1 MEIFGAEN
9 GIFRA
14 TSVEE
19 ALAAARDGA
28 AFVAGGTNLVP
39 DVLFGRKQIARAV
52 DISRLDELRFIEEVD
67 GKIRIGAL
75 ATVTDLLA
83 SELIRAAAPPL
94 YESALEFAGPL
105 VRNRASVAGNLMDAS
120 PAADLA
126 PPLLAQDGVV
136 ELASVDGERS
146 LPLSEFFLDYRKTAV
161 RPEELV
167 TAIVI
172 EPLQREDRCAYYKLQ
187 LRRAM
192 AIAVVSVAVSLRM
205 RGNECTEAAIALG
218 AVAAIPYR
226 AHDAEVFL
234 HGKEIGEAE
243 IEAAA
248 TAAADSAQP
257 IDDVR
262 ASAAYRKK
270 MCGVMVRRLLKKAL
284 GMSQA
289 VVV

>member
-1 MEIFGAEN
+1 M
-9 GIFRA
+9 
-14 TSVEE
+14 
-19 ALAAARDGA
+19 AAASDGA

-39 DVLFGRKQIARAV
+39 DVLFGRKKIARAV
-52 DISRLDELRFIEEVD
+52 DISRLDELRFIEESD

-75 ATVTDLLA
+75 ATVTDLLE
-83 SELIRAAAPPL
+83 SDLIRAAASPL

-126 PPLLAQDGVV
+126 PPLLAQDAVV
-136 ELASVDGERS
+136 ELASAEGKRS
-146 LPLSEFFLDYRKTAV
+146 LPLSQFFLDYRKTAV
-161 RPEELV
+161 RPEELM

-172 EPLQREDRCAYYKLQ
+172 EPLLAEDRCAYYKLQ

-192 AIAVVSVAVSLRM
+192 AIAVVGVAVVLRM
-205 RGNECTEAAIALG
+205 ERSVCEEAAIALG

-226 AHDAEVFL
+226 AQAAEACL
-234 HGKEIGEAE
+234 RGKEVGEAE
-243 IEAAA
+243 IEAS
-248 TAAADSAQP
+248 AAAAEESARP

-270 MCGVMVRRLLKKAL
+270 MCGVLVRRLLKKAL
-284 GMSQA
+284 GMPHA
-289 VVV
+289 VAV

>member
-1 MEIFGAEN
+1 MEFL
-9 GIFRA
+9 RA
-14 TSVEE
+14 GSVDE

-39 DVLFGRKQIARAV
+39 DVLFGRKKIARAV
-52 DISRLDELRFIEEVD
+52 DISRLDELRFIEEAD
-67 GKIRIGAL
+67 GKVRIGAL
-75 ATVTDLLA
+75 ATVTDLLE
-83 SELIRAAAPPL
+83 SELIRAAASPL

-126 PPLLAQDGVV
+126 PPLLAQDAVV
-136 ELASVDGERS
+136 ELASAEGERA
-146 LPLSEFFLDYRKTAV
+146 LPLSEFFLDYRKTAA

-172 EPLQREDRCAYYKLQ
+172 EPLRAEDRCAYYKLQ

-192 AIAVVSVAVSLRM
+192 AIAVVGMAVALRM
-205 RGNECTEAAIALG
+205 EEDVCTEAAIALG

-226 AHDAEVFL
+226 AQAAEAHL
-234 HGKEIGEAE
+234 RGKEVGEAE

-248 TAAADSAQP
+248 AAAEESAQP

-270 MCGVMVRRLLKKAL
+270 MCGVLVRRLLKKAL
-284 GMSQA
+284 GMPHIVA
-289 VVV
+289 V

>member
-1 MEIFGAEN
+1 MEFL
-9 GIFRA
+9 RA
-14 TSVEE
+14 KSVDE
-19 ALAAARDGA
+19 ALAAAQGGA

-39 DVLFGRKQIARAV
+39 DVLFGRKKIARAV
-52 DISRLDELRFIEEVD
+52 DISGLDELRFIEEAD

-75 ATVTDLLA
+75 ATVTDLLE
-83 SELIRAAAPPL
+83 SELIRTAASPL

-126 PPLLAQDGVV
+126 PPLLAQDAVV
-136 ELASVDGERS
+136 ELASAEEERA

-161 RPEELV
+161 RPEELMK
-167 TAIVI
+167 AIVI
-172 EPLQREDRCAYYKLQ
+172 EPLGPEDRCAYYKLQ

-192 AIAVVSVAVSLRM
+192 AIAVVGVAVVLRM
-205 RGNECTEAAIALG
+205 KGSVCAEAAISLG
-218 AVAAIPYR
+218 SVAAIPYR
-226 AHDAEVFL
+226 AQAAEAHL
-234 HGKEIGEAE
+234 RGEEIGEAE
-243 IEAAA
+243 IEVAAA
-248 TAAADSAQP
+248 AAQDSARP

-270 MCGVMVRRLLKKAL
+270 MCGVLVRRLLKKAL
-284 GMSQA
+284 GMPQT

>member
-1 MEIFGAEN
+1 MEFL
-9 GIFRA
+9 RA
-14 TSVEE
+14 ASVEE

-39 DVLFGRKQIARAV
+39 DVLFRRKKIARAV
-52 DISRLDELRFIEEVD
+52 DISRLDELRFIEEAD

-75 ATVTDLLA
+75 ATVTDLLD
-83 SELIRAAAPPL
+83 SDLIRAAASPL

-126 PPLLAQDGVV
+126 PPLLAQDAVI
-136 ELASVDGERS
+136 ELASVEGERALS
-146 LPLSEFFLDYRKTAV
+146 LSEFFLDYRKTAV
-161 RPEELV
+161 RPEELM

-172 EPLQREDRCAYYKLQ
+172 EPLGPEDRFAYYKLQ

-192 AIAVVSVAVSLRM
+192 AIAVVGVAVALRM
-205 RGNECTEAAIALG
+205 NGSVCTEAAIGLG

-226 AHDAEVFL
+226 ALSAEEL
-234 HGKEIGEAE
+234 LRGKEIGETE

-248 TAAADSAQP
+248 AAAADSAQP

-262 ASAAYRKK
+262 ASAAYRRK
-270 MCGVMVRRLLKKAL
+270 MCGVLVRRLLKKAL
-284 GMSQA
+284 GMPQT

>member
-1 MEIFGAEN
+1 MEFL
-9 GIFRA
+9 RA
-14 TSVEE
+14 TSVDE

-39 DVLFGRKQIARAV
+39 DVLFGRKKIARAV
-52 DISRLDELRFIEEVD
+52 DISRLDELRFIVETD

-75 ATVTDLLA
+75 ATVTDLLD
-83 SELIRAAAPPL
+83 SDLIRAAAPPL

-126 PPLLAQDGVV
+126 PPLLAQDAVV
-136 ELASVDGERS
+136 ELASAEGERA
-146 LPLSEFFLDYRKTAV
+146 LPLSEFFLDYRKTAA

-172 EPLQREDRCAYYKLQ
+172 EPLRAEDRCAYYKLQ

-192 AIAVVSVAVSLRM
+192 AIAVVGMAVALRM
-205 RGNECTEAAIALG
+205 EEDVCTEAAIALG

-226 AHDAEVFL
+226 AQAAEAHL
-234 HGKEIGEAE
+234 RGKEVGEAE

-248 TAAADSAQP
+248 AAAEESAQP

-270 MCGVMVRRLLKKAL
+270 MCGVLVRRLLKKAL
-284 GMSQA
+284 GMPHIVA
-289 VVV
+289 V

>member
-1 MEIFGAEN
+1 MEFL
-9 GIFRA
+9 RA
-14 TSVEE
+14 ASVDE
-19 ALAAARDGA
+19 ALAAAQGGA

-39 DVLFGRKQIARAV
+39 DVLFGRKKIARAV
-52 DISRLDELRFIEEVD
+52 DISRLDELRFIEEAD

-75 ATVTDLLA
+75 ATVTDLLE
-83 SELIRAAAPPL
+83 SELIRAAASPL

-126 PPLLAQDGVV
+126 PPLLVQDAVV
-136 ELASVDGERS
+136 ELASAEGERS

-161 RPEELV
+161 RPEELMKS
-167 TAIVI
+167 IVI
-172 EPLQREDRCAYYKLQ
+172 EPLGTEDRCAYYKLQ

-192 AIAVVSVAVSLRM
+192 AIAVLGVAVVLRM
-205 RGNECTEAAIALG
+205 EKSVCVEAAISLG
-218 AVAAIPYR
+218 AVAAVPYR
-226 AHDAEVFL
+226 AQAAEACL
-234 HGKEIGEAE
+234 RGKEVGEAD

-248 TAAADSAQP
+248 AAAEDSARP

-270 MCGVMVRRLLKKAL
+270 MCGVLVRRLLKKAL
-284 GMSQA
+284 GMPQTVA
-289 VVV
+289 V

>member
-1 MEIFGAEN
+1 MEFL
-9 GIFRA
+9 RA
-14 TSVEE
+14 ASVDE
-19 ALAAARDGA
+19 ALAAAQGGA

-39 DVLFGRKQIARAV
+39 DVLFGRKKIARAV
-52 DISRLDELRFIEEVD
+52 DISRLDELRFIEEAD

-75 ATVTDLLA
+75 ATVTDLLE
-83 SELIRAAAPPL
+83 SELIRAAASPL

-126 PPLLAQDGVV
+126 PPLLVQDAVV
-136 ELASVDGERS
+136 ELASAEGERS

-161 RPEELV
+161 RPEELMK
-167 TAIVI
+167 AIVI
-172 EPLQREDRCAYYKLQ
+172 EPLKTDDRCAYYKLQ

-192 AIAVVSVAVSLRM
+192 AIAVLGVAVVLRM
-205 RGNECTEAAIALG
+205 EKSVCVEAAISLG
-218 AVAAIPYR
+218 AVAAVPYR
-226 AHDAEVFL
+226 AQAAEACL
-234 HGKEIGEAE
+234 RGKEVGEAD

-248 TAAADSAQP
+248 AAAEDSARP

-270 MCGVMVRRLLKKAL
+270 MCGVLVRRLLKKAL
-284 GMSQA
+284 GMPQTVA
-289 VVV
+289 M

>member
-1 MEIFGAEN
+1 MEF
-9 GIFRA
+9 FRA
-14 TSVEE
+14 ASVDE
-19 ALAAARDGA
+19 ALAAAQGGA

-39 DVLFGRKQIARAV
+39 DVLFGRKKIACAV
-52 DISRLDELRFIEEVD
+52 DISRLDELRFIEEAE

-75 ATVTDLLA
+75 ATVTDLLE
-83 SELIRAAAPPL
+83 SELIRTAAYPL

-126 PPLLAQDGVV
+126 PPLLVQDAVV
-136 ELASVDGERS
+136 ELASAEGERS
-146 LPLSEFFLDYRKTAV
+146 LPLSEFFVDYRKTAV

-172 EPLQREDRCAYYKLQ
+172 EPLEMEDRCAYYKLQ

-192 AIAVVSVAVSLRM
+192 AIAVVGVAVALRM
-205 RGNECTEAAIALG
+205 EGSVCADAAISLG
-218 AVAAIPYR
+218 AVAAVPYR
-226 AHDAEVFL
+226 AQAAEACL
-234 HGKEIGEAE
+234 RGKEVGEAE

-248 TAAADSAQP
+248 AAAQESARP

-270 MCGVMVRRLLKKAL
+270 MCGVLVRRLLKKAM
-284 GMSQA
+284 GIPEA

>member
-1 MEIFGAEN
+1 MEFL
-9 GIFRA
+9 RA
-14 TSVEE
+14 GSVDE

-39 DVLFGRKQIARAV
+39 DVLFGRKKIARAV
-52 DISRLDELRFIEEVD
+52 DISRLDELRYIEEAD

-75 ATVTDLLA
+75 ATVTDLLD
-83 SELIRAAAPPL
+83 SELIRDAASPL

-126 PPLLAQDGVV
+126 PPLLAQDAVV
-136 ELASVDGERS
+136 ELASAEGERA
-146 LPLSEFFLDYRKTAV
+146 LPLSEFFLDYRKTAA
-161 RPEELV
+161 RPEELM

-172 EPLQREDRCAYYKLQ
+172 EPLGAEDRCAYYKLQ

-192 AIAVVSVAVSLRM
+192 AIAVLGVAVALRM
-205 RGNECTEAAIALG
+205 NGSVCADAAISLG
-218 AVAAIPYR
+218 AVAAVPYR
-226 AHDAEVFL
+226 AHAAEGHL
-234 HGKEIGEAE
+234 RGREIAEAE

-248 TAAADSAQP
+248 AAAAESARP

-270 MCGVMVRRLLKKAL
+270 MCGVLVRRLLRKAL
-284 GMSQA
+284 GMTQG
-289 VVV
+289 VVA

>member
-1 MEIFGAEN
+1 MEFL
-9 GIFRA
+9 RA
-14 TSVEE
+14 TSVDE
-19 ALAAARDGA
+19 ALAAARGGA
-28 AFVAGGTNLVP
+28 SFVAGGTNLVP

-52 DISRLDELRFIEEVD
+52 DISRLDELRFIEEAD

-75 ATVTDLLA
+75 ATVTDLLD
-83 SELIRAAAPPL
+83 SDLIRDAAQPL

-126 PPLLAQDGVV
+126 PPLLAQDAVV
-136 ELASVDGERS
+136 ELASAGGERS

-161 RPEELV
+161 RPEELIK
-167 TAIVI
+167 TIVI
-172 EPLQREDRCAYYKLQ
+172 EPLEASDRCAYYKLQ

-192 AIAVVSVAVSLRM
+192 AIAVVGVAVVLRM
-205 RGNECTEAAIALG
+205 KGSVCADAAVALG

-226 AHDAEVFL
+226 AQAAEACL
-234 HGKEIGEAE
+234 CGKEVGEAE

-248 TAAADSAQP
+248 AAAENSAQP

-270 MCGVMVRRLLKKAL
+270 MCGVLVRRLLKKAL
-284 GMSQA
+284 GMTQGA
-289 VVV
+289 VV

>member
-1 MEIFGAEN
+1 MEFL
-9 GIFRA
+9 RA
-14 TSVEE
+14 ASVDE

-39 DVLFGRKQIARAV
+39 DVLFGRKKIARAV
-52 DISRLDELRFIEEVD
+52 DISRLDELRYIEEAD

-75 ATVTDLLA
+75 ATVTDLLD
-83 SELIRAAAPPL
+83 SDLIRTAASPL
-94 YESALEFAGPL
+94 HESALEFAGPL
-105 VRNRASVAGNLMDAS
+105 VRNRASVAGNIMDAS

-126 PPLLAQDGVV
+126 PPLLAQDAIV
-136 ELASVDGERS
+136 ELVSVEGERV

-167 TAIVI
+167 KAVVI
-172 EPLQREDRCAYYKLQ
+172 DPLGAEDHCAYYKLQ

-192 AIAVVSVAVSLRM
+192 AIAVVGVAVVLRM
-205 RGNECTEAAIALG
+205 NGGVCSEATIGLG

-226 AHDAEVFL
+226 AHAAEAHL
-234 HGKEIGEAE
+234 RGKEIGEAE
-243 IEAAA
+243 IESAAA
-248 TAAADSAQP
+248 AAADSAQP

-262 ASAAYRKK
+262 ASASYRRK
-270 MCGVMVRRLLKKAL
+270 MCGVLVRRLLKKAM
-284 GMSQA
+284 GMPEA

>member
-1 MEIFGAEN
+1 MEFL
-9 GIFRA
+9 RA
-14 TSVEE
+14 TSVDE

-39 DVLFGRKQIARAV
+39 DVLFGRKKIARAV
-52 DISRLDELRFIEEVD
+52 DISRLDELRFIEEAD

-75 ATVTDLLA
+75 ATVTDLLD
-83 SELIRAAAPPL
+83 SGLIRDAASPL

-136 ELASVDGERS
+136 ELASAEGERV
-146 LPLSEFFLDYRKTAV
+146 LPLSEFFLDYRKTAAG
-161 RPEELV
+161 PEELM

-172 EPLQREDRCAYYKLQ
+172 DPLGAEDRCAYYKLQ

-192 AIAVVSVAVSLRM
+192 AIAVVGVAVVLRM
-205 RGNECTEAAIALG
+205 EESVCAEAAIGMG
-218 AVAAIPYR
+218 AVAAVPYR
-226 AHDAEVFL
+226 AHAAEAHL
-234 HGKEIGEAE
+234 RGQEIGEAE

-248 TAAADSAQP
+248 AAAADGARP

-262 ASAAYRKK
+262 ASAAYRRK
-270 MCGVMVRRLLKKAL
+270 MCGVLVRRLLKKAL
-284 GMSQA
+284 GMPQSVA
-289 VVV
+289 V

>member
-1 MEIFGAEN
+1 MEFL
-9 GIFRA
+9 RA
-14 TSVEE
+14 ASVDE
-19 ALAAARDGA
+19 ALAAAQGGA

-39 DVLFGRKQIARAV
+39 DVLFGRKKIARAV
-52 DISRLDELRFIEEVD
+52 DISRLDELRFIEEAD

-75 ATVTDLLA
+75 ATVTDLLE
-83 SELIRAAAPPL
+83 SELIRAAASPL

-126 PPLLAQDGVV
+126 PPLLVQDAVV
-136 ELASVDGERS
+136 ELASAEGERS

-161 RPEELV
+161 RPEELMK
-167 TAIVI
+167 AIVI
-172 EPLQREDRCAYYKLQ
+172 EPLKTDDRCAYYKLQ

-192 AIAVVSVAVSLRM
+192 AIAVLGVAVVLRM
-205 RGNECTEAAIALG
+205 EKSVCVEAAISLG
-218 AVAAIPYR
+218 AVAAVPYR
-226 AHDAEVFL
+226 AQAAEACL
-234 HGKEIGEAE
+234 RGKEVGEAD

-248 TAAADSAQP
+248 AAAQESAQP

-270 MCGVMVRRLLKKAL
+270 MCGVLVRRLLKKAL
-284 GMSQA
+284 GMPQTVA
-289 VVV
+289 V